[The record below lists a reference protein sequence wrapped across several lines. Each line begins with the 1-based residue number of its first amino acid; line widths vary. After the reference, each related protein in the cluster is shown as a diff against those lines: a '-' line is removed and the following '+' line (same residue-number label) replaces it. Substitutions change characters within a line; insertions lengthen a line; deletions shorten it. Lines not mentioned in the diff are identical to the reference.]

1 MARERRQTWP
11 ASITVKARV
20 RRSANTLEAREI
32 LPGISRGGSAFGWF
46 SQPGGASRAR
56 ARYCDCNRTVCGA
69 QRYVFPSVEF
79 LVEEA
84 E

>member
-20 RRSANTLEAREI
+20 RRSANTLEAREV

-46 SQPGGASRAR
+46 SQPGGASRAGEVLR
-56 ARYCDCNRTVCGA
+56 L
-69 QRYVFPSVEF
+69 QPHSVRCTTICF
-79 LVEEA
+79 S
-84 E
+84 